1 MNTFR
6 HFQINNIPD
15 VTRTA
20 TVTVY
25 SNKSEEKKKD
35 QSTRYIINPKHCNNK
50 LFPPR
55 PDEALSDI
63 CICYLCQIKVPGTLV
78 GVGPGPPALE
88 FLDNGQDQE
97 GVERRNKMPQVV
109 AATTTVVMVVVG
121 SQEAYVQ
128 EEQAGSTRACVH
140 YHHAEEGVKE
150 NLGWGRSRQ
159 EHMNSRVT
167 KPRETQSTLES
178 NSSFFL
184 FCLHHT

>member
-78 GVGPGPPALE
+78 GVGPGPPALA

-97 GVERRNKMPQVV
+97 GVERRNKMLQVV
-109 AATTTVVMVVVG
+109 AATRTAMMVVVE
-121 SQEAYVQ
+121 SYDAYVL
-128 EEQAGSTRACVH
+128 EEYAGSTLACVH
-140 YHHAEEGVKE
+140 HGEEGVKE